1 MPAKYMSSVSS
12 RPYRDDSDLKDM
24 LDMLMVGRSNT
35 NDWHYPHIGEFL
47 FNYFMVACHLDLE
60 VCIRLWHHRS
70 QLVAYAMLGEDPSI
84 DCQVRPD
91 YEWSG
96 IEDQALSWA
105 VETLAKFRSR
115 FAAAWSGGLVL
126 GARQDDLKR
135 IAFLKNNGFRYC
147 GQFSE
152 VNMLR
157 NLDEPIPQLDIPAG
171 CQVLCMNQFDDIADR
186 AAAQRDV
193 WQPWTVGKVSTTDY
207 ERFMQ
212 LPGYRP
218 DLDVVTLAPDG
229 SIVVYV
235 NGWVDPINSIGDLG
249 PVGAR
254 PAFRRQGL
262 TRLALLESLRRLQA
276 MGMDRVCISTGSYN
290 TPALNLYSSL
300 GFTEVNRVL
309 DYVHAG

>member
-1 MPAKYMSSVSS
+1 MPVKNTPSVSS
-12 RPYRDDSDLKDM
+12 RPYRDESDLKDM
-24 LDMLMVGRSNT
+24 LDMLMVGRLYT

-60 VCIRLWHHRS
+60 VCIRLWHHHS

-84 DCQVRPD
+84 DCQVLPEV
-91 YEWSG
+91 EWTG
-96 IEDQALSWA
+96 LEAQAFSWA
-105 VETLAKFRSR
+105 VETLAKFSSR
-115 FAAAWSGGLVL
+115 FTAEWSDGLVS
-126 GARQDDLKR
+126 GVRQDDLKR
-135 IAFLKNNGFRYC
+135 IEFLENNGFRYR

-157 NLDEPIPQLDIPAG
+157 KLDEPIPQLEIPAE
-171 CQVLCMNQFDDIADR
+171 CQVLCMAQFDDIADR

-193 WQPWTVGKVSTTDY
+193 WQPWTVGNVSTADY
-207 ERFMQ
+207 KRFMQ
-212 LPGYRP
+212 LPEYRP

-229 SIVVYV
+229 TIAAYV

-276 MGMDRVCISTGSYN
+276 LGMDRVCISTGIYN

-300 GFTEVNRVL
+300 GFTVVNRVL
-309 DYVHAG
+309 DYVQAG